1 MLTVVND
8 FYQYD
13 NSGTKPQNSENVD
26 DESGKGEAVINLR
39 KKNVRSLRDGDLIN
53 LTGWSLIVT
62 YFFRSYL

>member
-8 FYQYD
+8 LYQYD
-13 NSGTKPQNSENVD
+13 NSGTKPQNSESVD

-39 KKNVRSLRDGDLIN
+39 KKNVRSLKDGDLIN

-62 YFFRSYL
+62 

>member
-8 FYQYD
+8 LYQYD
-13 NSGTKPQNSENVD
+13 NSGTKPQNSEIVD

-62 YFFRSYL
+62 

>member
-8 FYQYD
+8 LYQYD
-13 NSGTKPQNSENVD
+13 NSGTKLQNSESVD

-62 YFFRSYL
+62 